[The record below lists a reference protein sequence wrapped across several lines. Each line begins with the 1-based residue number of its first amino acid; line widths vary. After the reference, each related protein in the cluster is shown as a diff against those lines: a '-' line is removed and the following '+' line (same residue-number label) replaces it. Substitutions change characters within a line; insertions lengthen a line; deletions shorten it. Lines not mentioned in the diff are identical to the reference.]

1 MVANSHN
8 EYGSKCTG
16 QSTLTSK
23 HSKCHIVC
31 INITMHGSVNFTV
44 HANQQLFLKY
54 NIHD

>member
-23 HSKCHIVC
+23 HSKCHIV
-31 INITMHGSVNFTV
+31 H
-44 HANQQLFLKY
+44 KY
-54 NIHD
+54 NYAWQCEFHRTCKSAIVPEI